1 MIVDFRSDTVTKPSK
16 DMKDFMFNAEVG
28 DDVFEEDPTI
38 NELEQF
44 GADMFGMEAG
54 LYCSSGTQTNQ
65 IAIKAHTNPGDEV
78 ICHEEAH
85 IYRYEGGGMARNCQV
100 SARFLRGNSGRI
112 NPLEIEDNIN
122 PDNLHYPVT
131 TLVSIEDT
139 ANRGGGT
146 IYDFNDIKLISKIC
160 KKNNLSIPEL
170 MMKNELI
177 WRSEDSIKSGVLKF
191 WEIMED
197 CVSRGFKNEGTLP
210 GGLNVLRRAP
220 NIYKN
225 LTQNPEKNLSDVLSI
240 MDWVNLYALAVNEEN
255 AAGGKVITA
264 PTNGAAGIIPSVLHY
279 FVRFSNKYTEQGVID
294 FLLTAA
300 AIAILYKKN
309 ASISGAEVG
318 CQGEVGVA
326 CSMAAGALT
335 QVMGGTIDQ
344 VENAAEIAME
354 HNLGLTCDPIGGLV
368 QIPCIERNAMGA
380 IKAINAAELALE
392 TDPKEVKV
400 PLDKVIDT
408 MWETAKDMN
417 RNYKETSEGGLA
429 ITVRLADC

>member
-16 DMKDFMFNAEVG
+16 DMKAFMFNAEVG

-146 IYDFNDIKLISKIC
+146 IYDFNDIKQISSIC
-160 KKNNLSIPEL
+160 KKNNLKFHLDGARVFNALANNGATALEYG
-170 MMKNELI
+170 NQF
-177 WRSEDSIKSGVLKF
+177 DSISICLSKGLGAPVGSLLIGTKEF
-191 WEIMED
+191 IKE
-197 CVSRGFKNEGTLP
+197 SRRIRKYF
-210 GGLNVLRRAP
+210 GGGMRQAG
-220 NIYKN
+220 I
-225 LTQNPEKNLSDVLSI
+225 I
-240 MDWVNLYALAVNEEN
+240 AAGGLYALKNNIERLKDDHRRAKEVESILN
-255 AAGGKVITA
+255 AQDWIKEVI
-264 PTNGAAGIIPSVLHY
+264 PVETNIVVGILKDAS
-279 FVRFSNKYTEQGVID
+279 QQ
-294 FLLTAA
+294 A
-300 AIAILYKKN
+300 AIIQNLKDKGILVVDFGLGR
-309 ASISGAEVG
+309 IRI
-318 CQGEVGVA
+318 
-326 CSMAAGALT
+326 T
-335 QVMGGTIDQ
+335 THIDITD
-344 VENAAEIAME
+344 EN
-354 HNLGLTCDPIGGLV
+354 
-368 QIPCIERNAMGA
+368 
-380 IKAINAAELALE
+380 INYLREN
-392 TDPKEVKV
+392 
-400 PLDKVIDT
+400 I
-408 MWETAKDMN
+408 
-417 RNYKETSEGGLA
+417 
-429 ITVRLADC
+429 

>member
-16 DMKDFMFNAEVG
+16 EMMDFMFNAEVG

-146 IYDFNDIKLISKIC
+146 IYDFEDIKQISSIC
-160 KKNNLSIPEL
+160 KKNNLKFHL
-170 MMKNELI
+170 DGARVFNALAKNGATTKEYG
-177 WRSEDSIKSGVLKF
+177 SQFDSISICLSKGLGAPVGSLLIGTKDF
-191 WEIMED
+191 IKD
-197 CVSRGFKNEGTLP
+197 SRRIRKYF
-210 GGLNVLRRAP
+210 GGGMRQAG
-220 NIYKN
+220 I
-225 LTQNPEKNLSDVLSI
+225 I
-240 MDWVNLYALAVNEEN
+240 AAGGLYALKHNIERLKDDHRRAKEVESILNQQNWIKE
-255 AAGGKVITA
+255 VI
-264 PTNGAAGIIPSVLHY
+264 PVETNIVVGILDNP
-279 FVRFSNKYTEQGVID
+279 KEQ
-294 FLLTAA
+294 A
-300 AIAILYKKN
+300 AIIQKLKDKGILVVDFGLGRIRITTHLDITDSHIEY
-309 ASISGAEVG
+309 
-318 CQGEVGVA
+318 
-326 CSMAAGALT
+326 LR
-335 QVMGGTIDQ
+335 
-344 VENAAEIAME
+344 E
-354 HNLGLTCDPIGGLV
+354 HI
-368 QIPCIERNAMGA
+368 
-380 IKAINAAELALE
+380 
-392 TDPKEVKV
+392 
-400 PLDKVIDT
+400 
-408 MWETAKDMN
+408 
-417 RNYKETSEGGLA
+417 
-429 ITVRLADC
+429 